1 MRPALSGALL
11 GLLVL
16 LRRAR
21 RESGTSDTGSVVV
34 GALFALA
41 ALCVTVGALV
51 TKSQS
56 SLVGLG
62 VLALGL
68 PAYAM
73 FRARAGGPP
82 PAR

>member
-1 MRPALSGALL
+1 
-11 GLLVL
+11 
-16 LRRAR
+16 
-21 RESGTSDTGSVVV
+21 VV